1 MIYKIALA
9 RIQELSELIF
19 FKNVNLKYYNENSKN
34 IYLEVDQN
42 LQYNCFKE
50 IYKNTF
56 SKNGSFDL
64 HILEDLPN
72 ESLLKVANE
81 LVHFGW
87 KKEAIPFT
95 QSKKSVIARFF
106 DTIFG

>member
-1 MIYKIALA
+1 MA

-19 FKNVNLKYYNENSKN
+19 FKNVNLKYYNKNLKN
-34 IYLEVDQN
+34 IYLEVDKK
-42 LQYNCFKE
+42 LYFNCFKE
-50 IYKNTF
+50 IYENSF
-56 SKNGSFDL
+56 SNNGSFDL
-64 HILEDLPN
+64 QILEDLPN
-72 ESLLKVANE
+72 KNLLKVANE

-95 QSKKSVIARFF
+95 QSKKSIIARFF

>member
-1 MIYKIALA
+1 
-9 RIQELSELIF
+9 
-19 FKNVNLKYYNENSKN
+19 
-34 IYLEVDQN
+34 
-42 LQYNCFKE
+42 
-50 IYKNTF
+50 
-56 SKNGSFDL
+56 L

-72 ESLLKVANE
+72 KSLLKVANE

-95 QSKKSVIARFF
+95 QSKKSIIARFF